1 MFTSIR
7 KASKPVLATSAMIL
21 MSSPAFADGS
31 AGSSAVD
38 QILGAVDLS
47 TVTTFIGTTGVV
59 IVGIALAVK
68 GISLAKRLVSRA

>member
-1 MFTSIR
+1 MFNSIR
-7 KASKPVLATSAMIL
+7 KMSKPVVATSAIIL
-21 MSSPAFADGS
+21 MSSPAFAVEGGS
-31 AGSSAVD
+31 TSAVD